1 MHINQINYFL
11 AVEKY
16 KSFSSAAEELCIS
29 QSSLSKQIKS
39 LESELNSILFNRNS
53 RNISLTPAGEHF
65 LTHAKDFLY
74 THNKILKDMKAFAC
88 SQKSSLSIGAI
99 PLMAQ
104 YGIIPLISSFNKKF
118 PNINIDIIEK
128 DDEELLTYINSSKID
143 LAFVH
148 SNSIDENL
156 YNLVPLFK
164 DQLVLVVSE
173 NHRFASEECIDICDL
188 SDETF
193 ILLSSSSTL
202 YNLCTEECC
211 RAGFTPTTAYTNCKL
226 ETIIELVSEGLG
238 VTLLMSKV
246 VEYFKNPKLKLIP
259 LKDAVINEISLI
271 TPKHNKMSKSTEL
284 FVEFIENK

>member
-1 MHINQINYFL
+1 MHIDQINYFL

-39 LESELNSILFNRNS
+39 LESELDTILFNRNT
-53 RNISLTPAGEHF
+53 RNISLTPTGEYF
-65 LTHAKDFLY
+65 LSHAKDLLY
-74 THNKILKDMKAFAC
+74 TYNKIIKDMKEFVY
-88 SQKSSLSIGAI
+88 SHESSLSIGAI

-128 DDEELLTYINSSKID
+128 DDEELLTHINSSKID

-148 SNSIDENL
+148 SNTIDEDL

-173 NHRFASEECIDICDL
+173 NHRFASQECIDICDL
-188 SDETF
+188 CDETF

-211 RAGFTPTTAYTNCKL
+211 KAGFTPTTAYTNCKL

-271 TPKHNKMSKSTEL
+271 TPKGNKMSKSTEL
-284 FVEFIENK
+284 FVDFIENK

>member
-1 MHINQINYFL
+1 MNIDQINYFL
-11 AVEKY
+11 AVEKH
-16 KSFSSAAEELCIS
+16 KSFSAAAEELCIS

-39 LESELNSILFNRNS
+39 LESELDTILFDRS
-53 RNISLTPAGEHF
+53 TRNISLTSAGERF
-65 LTHAKDFLY
+65 LTHANDLLY
-74 THNKILKDMKAFAC
+74 THNKIIKDMNHFVY

-128 DDEELLTYINSSKID
+128 DDEQLLTYINSSKID

-148 SNSIDENL
+148 SNSVDENL

-173 NHRFASEECIDICDL
+173 NHRFASKEYIDICDL
-188 SDETF
+188 CDETF

-202 YNLCTEECC
+202 YNICTQECC

-226 ETIIELVSEGLG
+226 ETIIELVSENLG

-259 LKDAVINEISLI
+259 LKDKVINKISLL
-271 TPKHNKMSKSTEL
+271 TPKRNKMSKSTQL
-284 FVEFIENK
+284 FVDFIENK

>member
-1 MHINQINYFL
+1 MHIDQINYFL

-39 LESELNSILFNRNS
+39 LESELDTILFNRNT
-53 RNISLTPAGEHF
+53 RNISLTPTGEYF
-65 LTHAKDFLY
+65 LSHAKDLLY
-74 THNKILKDMKAFAC
+74 TYNKIIKDMKEFVY
-88 SQKSSLSIGAI
+88 SQESSLSIGAI

-128 DDEELLTYINSSKID
+128 DDEELLTHINSSKID

-148 SNSIDENL
+148 SNTIDEDL

-164 DQLVLVVSE
+164 DQLVLVVSK
-173 NHRFASEECIDICDL
+173 NHRFASKEYIDICDL
-188 SDETF
+188 CDETF

-211 RAGFTPTTAYTNCKL
+211 KAGFTPTTAYTNCKL

-271 TPKHNKMSKSTEL
+271 TPKGNKMSKSTEL
-284 FVEFIENK
+284 FVDFIENK

>member
-1 MHINQINYFL
+1 MHIDQINYFL
-11 AVEKY
+11 AVEKH
-16 KSFSSAAEELCIS
+16 KSFSAAAEELCIS

-39 LESELNSILFNRNS
+39 LESELDTILFNRNT
-53 RNISLTPAGEHF
+53 RNITLTTTGEHF
-65 LTHAKDFLY
+65 LSHAKDLLY
-74 THNKILKDMKAFAC
+74 THNKIIKDMKEFVY
-88 SQKSSLSIGAI
+88 SQGSSLSIGAI

-118 PNINIDIIEK
+118 SNINIDIIEK

-148 SNSIDENL
+148 SNTIDENL
-156 YNLVPLFK
+156 YNLLPLFK

-173 NHRFASEECIDICDL
+173 NHRFASKECIDICDL

-211 RAGFTPTTAYTNCKL
+211 KAGFTPTTAYTNCKL

-271 TPKHNKMSKSTEL
+271 TPKRNKMSKSTEL
-284 FVEFIENK
+284 FVDFIENK